1 MHAAY
6 IHIPFCRSICT
17 YCDFW
22 KVYYQPTLVSKYLK
36 ALEEEILSQYN
47 NEVLKTIYI
56 GGGTPSSLSLDHLN
70 YLFIILKVFKKSRNC
85 EVTFECNIED
95 ITEEKLH
102 LLKENGVNRLSI
114 GIESF
119 NKKNLET
126 MQRHADFKD
135 AKEKIKL
142 CRKLGFSN
150 INVDLI
156 YALPKESM
164 WTLRRDIHKILKLE
178 VEHIS
183 TYSLILEKNTILYN
197 QGVKNINEEKDAKM
211 YNYIVK
217 NLKKNGYHHYE
228 VSNFARSGYESL
240 HNKTYWYNEE
250 YYGFGC
256 GASGYIGNIRYE
268 NTRSILKYIAGNYT
282 LNRNLLSKQDEMDNE
297 IMLGLRLLEGLDTKK
312 FLKKYK
318 ISIKEAYPNIKNL
331 LKEGLLILDDNYLK
345 IPEKY
350 IYIMDSI
357 VLKIVS

>member
-6 IHIPFCRSICT
+6 IHIPFCKSICT
-17 YCDFW
+17 YCDFC
-22 KVYYQPTLVSKYLK
+22 KVFYNSNLVSKYLK
-36 ALEEEILSQYN
+36 ALEEEIISQYN
-47 NEVLKTIYI
+47 NEVLVSIYI
-56 GGGTPSSLSLDHLN
+56 GGGTPSSLTLDELN
-70 YLFIILKVFKKSRNC
+70 YLFIILKIFKRSRHC
-85 EVTFECNIED
+85 EITFECNIED
-95 ITEEKLH
+95 INEEKLY

-126 MQRHADFKD
+126 MQRHADFKGTQ
-135 AKEKIKL
+135 EKIKL
-142 CRKLGFSN
+142 CRRLGFNN

-164 WTLRRDIHKILKLE
+164 LTLKVDIHKLLKLDI
-178 VEHIS
+178 EHIS
-183 TYSLILEKNTILYN
+183 TYSLILEKNTVLYN
-197 QGVKNINEEKDAKM
+197 QKTKPIKEELDAKM

-217 NLKKNGYHHYE
+217 TLTKNGYFHYE
-228 VSNFARSGYESL
+228 LSNFAKEGYESV

-268 NTRSILKYIAGNYT
+268 NTRSIISYINGKFT
-282 LNRNLLSKQDEMDNE
+282 LNRNLLSRQEEMDNE

-318 ISIKEAYPNIKNL
+318 ISIGEAYPNIKNL
-331 LKEGLLILDDNYLK
+331 LKEGLLILENDYLK